1 MLVWT
6 LDPEDLLFV
15 RRGRGLRASA
25 VREVMDA
32 AHGEGLEGDQCLEG
46 ARGAGRGGES
56 VDGGG
61 GGGGAFA

>member
-1 MLVWT
+1 M
-6 LDPEDLLFV
+6 

-32 AHGEGLEGDQCLEG
+32 AHGEGLGGDQCLEG
-46 ARGAGRGGES
+46 ARGAGRGGGS